1 MAENL
6 SLDGP
11 VTTQWGVV
19 VRAYCE
25 LMDDVMPHLPNNE
38 QIVYHRLF
46 RLSHVRQNAFVKCR
60 YEDLAPQCGLS
71 LSRVRGGV
79 RGLGAKQLVKRV
91 WQSPSGTPFH
101 VQLLSPLPP
110 RPAFFPRRRRAELP
124 SPVLPRPS
132 RPPVYDAF

>member
-71 LSRVRGGV
+71 LSTVRRGGEGV
-79 RGLGAKQLVKRV
+79 QAEQKVKKGGR
-91 WQSPSGTPFH
+91 SDTPTADS
-101 VQLLSPLPP
+101 L
-110 RPAFFPRRRRAELP
+110 
-124 SPVLPRPS
+124 PVLS
-132 RPPVYDAF
+132 TPPHR